1 MCSLTLALTGLT
13 TGLSMASQYQQSR
26 AQAAALEAQ
35 SQAAQAQA
43 DAAYQNAKIQNKKSE
58 QMAEQYA
65 QEQRRLDNQRRLVV
79 GQQNAQAG
87 ASGIAGGVGS
97 SLDIYNASMAAWNE
111 DSINLLNN
119 QRNTIYDNYVG
130 EVNLRNQGNEY
141 MAQSAN
147 YKAQASAAKDAGTWG
162 MIGTFLG
169 GASSMIGMK
178 GFGGGSKSASTATAQ
193 TPTAAPYQANALD
206 AAMSGISGFTPTTRG
221 VIQGYATSVGP
232 RVLRNNPYSMANNGV
247 YWKR

>member
-13 TGLSMASQYQQSR
+13 TGLQMAGQYQQSR
-26 AQAAALEAQ
+26 AQAAAAEAQ
-35 SQAAQAQA
+35 AEV
-43 DAAYQNAKIQNKKSE
+43 AYQNAKIQNKKGE
-58 QMAEQYA
+58 QQAERYA
-65 QEQRRLDNQRRLVV
+65 YEQRRLDNQRRLVA

-111 DSINLLNN
+111 DSVNLLNN

-130 EVNLRNQGNEY
+130 EVNLRNQGNSY
-141 MAQSAN
+141 MAQAD
-147 YKAQASAAKDAGTWG
+147 AAKSAGNWG

-169 GASSMIGMK
+169 GATSMIGMK
-178 GFGGGSKSASTATAQ
+178 GFGSGSKSASTATAQ

-221 VIQGYATSVGP
+221 VIQGHATSVGP